1 MRWAWHAPLCG
12 IPGFPSAGHY
22 PLVNLE
28 RPHLARQKYIH
39 SPLSLCRKGPRIV
52 GPGPS
57 DRGRYGHG
65 PGLLFFF
72 FFYFIHLFFQVPEP
86 GFSKATAAGIGG
98 PAEGIGPL
106 ALVDLLPWTN
116 YSLRQMHQGP
126 PTPSRPSVWKP
137 AVGGWWG
144 CAAQSRR
151 DRCRASEAEGL
162 APTAERARPN
172 AGGFVG
178 TWLRRCDDLFA
189 PPRWRRH
196 QGRPGPDG
204 PTAIRRRSM
213 AVSGCALMF
222 QTAILPPKSSLP
234 DGMARG

>member
-1 MRWAWHAPLCG
+1 MG
-12 IPGFPSAGHY
+12 
-22 PLVNLE
+22 
-28 RPHLARQKYIH
+28 LARATLRNTWIPI
-39 SPLSLCRKGPRIV
+39 SGPLSVSQSGETPFGKTKIHPQSPQLMSE
-52 GPGPS
+52 GPS
-57 DRGRYGHG
+57 DCRTWTVRSRTVW
-65 PGLLFFF
+65 PRSWFIIFF